1 MGSHTGVETET
12 SSGKKALHAIEH
24 VVEDAVQFSLQSMQ
38 SIAVL
43 GASTL
48 PDLLSPKKK
57 KVVEDGRLGVIMEG
71 NEMCIEPF
79 VDLHLERANSN
90 DIDPL
95 EQAID
100 WVVEILRTVMIPS
113 RHLIAENFVP
123 NSSKKLEEIE
133 ETGIVTMQ
141 QIPVLRMFDRNDIG
155 RFIRNNDF
163 EIKVAA
169 EKLVTTAVW
178 RGRTFP
184 IDKRRCRIELQ
195 NGQFFQQGYDF
206 SGNPV
211 YYFRNLCRGPW
222 RGNEEDNDD
231 DANDNYELADDD
243 DAASAASSEALPPR
257 VTKKLELPVGRERK
271 INTGNPRISPN
282 EKWTLHTSKDII
294 RHLSEILFQH
304 YPGLLSKIL
313 IVKGQGKNHY
323 YTEQLQG
330 KRILKK
336 LLKNRYSQIVDKLQ
350 FVKKTSELTPY
361 VPVKDLLAIVGG
373 AASIDETAYEFQ

>member
-1 MGSHTGVETET
+1 MG
-12 SSGKKALHAIEH
+12 
-24 VVEDAVQFSLQSMQ
+24 
-38 SIAVL
+38 
-43 GASTL
+43 
-48 PDLLSPKKK
+48 
-57 KVVEDGRLGVIMEG
+57 
-71 NEMCIEPF
+71 
-79 VDLHLERANSN
+79 
-90 DIDPL
+90 
-95 EQAID
+95 
-100 WVVEILRTVMIPS
+100 
-113 RHLIAENFVP
+113 
-123 NSSKKLEEIE
+123 
-133 ETGIVTMQ
+133 
-141 QIPVLRMFDRNDIG
+141 
-155 RFIRNNDF
+155 
-163 EIKVAA
+163 
-169 EKLVTTAVW
+169 
-178 RGRTFP
+178 
-184 IDKRRCRIELQ
+184 ELQ

-222 RGNEEDNDD
+222 RGNEEAIILATLYRLDKSLNELCRTNPNTKMTLIILMGHSKRKAKKKKQAKRESQTKNDD
-231 DANDNYELADDD
+231 TATTKGNNKDDN

-336 LLKNRYSQIVDKLQ
+336 LLKNKYSRIVDKLQ
-350 FVKKTSELTPY
+350 FVKKSSELTPY